1 MVWTSAK
8 LGGLRG
14 AGSSG
19 TLAGLCTAP
28 EHVALLGWAQHPWPE
43 RGPWVSS
50 TGSRYCTEQNEVHR
64 WGGWKQGRM
73 VIGLRFFHTL
83 GTVGL
88 FQDCEQGGG
97 RILGP
102 GEDFVSSAAQ
112 CCPSLL
118 QKQAVTTPAH
128 LRGEPWG
135 HPASHPRG
143 ARAVPLRCYPGAGC
157 GRSGAHGRAQQD
169 SSRRFQPPRHD
180 PHVCNTHR
188 PPGPARPVLEEAH
201 NGV

>member
-1 MVWTSAK
+1 MDFSQAG
-8 LGGLRG
+8 GGLQG
-14 AGSSG
+14 TGSSG
-19 TLAGLCTAP
+19 TLADLCTAP

-64 WGGWKQGRM
+64 CRGGWKQGRM

-102 GEDFVSSAAQ
+102 REDFVSSAAQ
-112 CCPSLL
+112 CCRCLPR
-118 QKQAVTTPAH
+118 KPAVTTPAH
-128 LRGEPWG
+128 LRVSPGAALPHTPRDPGGSSPVLPGLAADGAERAAGRGRTQPEV
-135 HPASHPRG
+135 PASSARSPCLQHSLTPRTG
-143 ARAVPLRCYPGAGC
+143 TASP
-157 GRSGAHGRAQQD
+157 GRSPQWSVR
-169 SSRRFQPPRHD
+169 
-180 PHVCNTHR
+180 
-188 PPGPARPVLEEAH
+188 
-201 NGV
+201 

>member
-1 MVWTSAK
+1 MDFSQVR
-8 LGGLRG
+8 GLRG
-14 AGSSG
+14 TGSSG

-28 EHVALLGWAQHPWPE
+28 EHVALLGWAQHPWLE

-50 TGSRYCTEQNEVHR
+50 TGSRYCTEQNEVHHC
-64 WGGWKQGRM
+64 GGVKQGRM

-118 QKQAVTTPAH
+118 QKGAVTTAAH
-128 LRGEPWG
+128 LWGEPWG
-135 HPASHPRG
+135 CPASHPHGCRG
-143 ARAVPLRCYPGAGC
+143 SRPGAPWGWLQME
-157 GRSGAHGRAQQD
+157 RSARPGAAGPQLEVPASSAQSPCLQH
-169 SSRRFQPPRHD
+169 SL
-180 PHVCNTHR
+180 
-188 PPGPARPVLEEAH
+188 PPGPAPPVLEEAH

>member
-1 MVWTSAK
+1 M
-8 LGGLRG
+8 GRLRG

-28 EHVALLGWAQHPWPE
+28 EHIALLGWAQHPWPE

-112 CCPSLL
+112 CCPSLP
-118 QKQAVTTPAH
+118 QKRGVTTPAH
-128 LRGEPWG
+128 LQGEPWG
-135 HPASHPRG
+135 CPASHPHG
-143 ARAVPLRCYPGAGC
+143 ARAVPLPVLPRGWLRTERSARPGAAGPQPEVPASSARSPC
-157 GRSGAHGRAQQD
+157 LQHSPSPRTSAASPGRSPQWSVR
-169 SSRRFQPPRHD
+169 
-180 PHVCNTHR
+180 
-188 PPGPARPVLEEAH
+188 
-201 NGV
+201 